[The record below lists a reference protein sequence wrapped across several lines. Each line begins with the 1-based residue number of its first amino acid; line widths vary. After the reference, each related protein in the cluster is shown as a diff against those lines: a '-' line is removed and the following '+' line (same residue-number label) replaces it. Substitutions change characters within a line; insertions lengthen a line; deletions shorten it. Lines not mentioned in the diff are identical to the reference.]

1 MNTML
6 MSMTGFGRGES
17 SDDTYNFT
25 VEVKSLNHRYNDI
38 IIKMPKHINYME
50 ENINKMIRK
59 RVRRGRVE
67 VYIDLKYIN
76 DNNVNVNVD
85 IPLATAYKEALE
97 NMRDNLNI
105 DEDININH
113 IIKMPEVVKTERK
126 KDDENK
132 IWSCLKEA
140 LDEALNNLINM
151 RCKEGEQIFNDITK
165 KTMNIKNMI
174 EEIEKR
180 APIVVEEYR
189 EKLEKRVGE
198 LLKNQYELDE
208 NKLANEVVFF
218 ADKSSIDEEV
228 VRLYSHVDQLF
239 GCLNSNESVGRKLDF
254 LIQEMNRE
262 INTIGSKSSDIAISR
277 LVVDFKSELEK
288 IREQI
293 QNVE

>member
-113 IIKMPEVVKTERK
+113 IIKMPEIVKTERK

-140 LDEALNNLINM
+140 LDEALNNLTDM

-218 ADKSSIDEEV
+218 ADKISIDEEV

>member
-50 ENINKMIRK
+50 QNINKMIRK

-113 IIKMPEVVKTERK
+113 IIKMPEIVKTERK

-140 LDEALNNLINM
+140 LDEALNNLTDM

-165 KTMNIKNMI
+165 KTMNIKNII

-218 ADKSSIDEEV
+218 ADKISIDEEV

>member
-50 ENINKMIRK
+50 QNINKMIRK

-113 IIKMPEVVKTERK
+113 IIKMPEIVKTERK

-140 LDEALNNLINM
+140 LDEALNNLTDM

-165 KTMNIKNMI
+165 KTMNIKNII

-180 APIVVEEYR
+180 ASIVVEEYR

-218 ADKSSIDEEV
+218 ADKISIDEEV

>member
-1 MNTML
+1 ML

-50 ENINKMIRK
+50 QNINKMIRK

-113 IIKMPEVVKTERK
+113 IIKMPEIVKTERK

-140 LDEALNNLINM
+140 LDEALNNLTDM

-165 KTMNIKNMI
+165 KTMNIKNII

-218 ADKSSIDEEV
+218 ADKISIDEEV